1 MNEPASATVRAPA
14 HLWIVGVLGVLWNAY
29 GCFDYEMKQAGGPT
43 YLAALPPAEATML
56 AQMAVWANVA
66 WAIGVWGGLL
76 GCVLLLLRRRW
87 AAHAFRLSLLG
98 AALGTAYQVRHLPP
112 MNSTDWALTIAILMV
127 CVALLIYARWQTARG
142 ILR

>member
-1 MNEPASATVRAPA
+1 MNERASATVRAPA

-29 GCFDYEMKQAGGPT
+29 GCFDYLMKQVGGAS
-43 YLAALPPAEATML
+43 YLAALPLAEATML
-56 AQMAVWANVA
+56 AQMPLWANAA

-87 AAHAFRLSLLG
+87 AAPAFRLSLLG

-112 MNSTDWALTIAILMV
+112 MNSTDWVLTIAILMV

-142 ILR
+142 NLR